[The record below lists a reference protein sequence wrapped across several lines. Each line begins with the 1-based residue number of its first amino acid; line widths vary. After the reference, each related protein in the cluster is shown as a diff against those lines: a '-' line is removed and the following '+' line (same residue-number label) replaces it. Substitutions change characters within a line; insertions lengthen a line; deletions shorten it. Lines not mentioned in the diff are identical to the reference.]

1 MALGGPERKTMTVI
15 NTNVSALR
23 AQNNSRVAGR
33 MQSQAME
40 RLSSGKRINSAKDDA
55 AGLAIATRMDAN
67 VRGLNQAVRRSEE
80 HTSELQSLM
89 RISYAVFCLK
99 KKKKRTSIKLDT
111 RKTVLQKAT

>member
-40 RLSSGKRINSAKDDA
+40 RLSSGKRINSAKADA
-55 AGLAIATRMDAN
+55 AGLATATRLDAN
-67 VRGLNQAVRRSEE
+67 VSGLHQAVRNAHDSISLTKTAEGPAG
-80 HTSELQSLM
+80 HTPN
-89 RISYAVFCLK
+89 
-99 KKKKRTSIKLDT
+99 RTHHN
-111 RKTVLQKAT
+111 